1 MPKQDKTT
9 MGGFAS
15 LIGSGG
21 GGTTQQFDTERFRQE
36 LLSMG
41 QNIGLARAMAT
52 AVGSALTEPDATAQN
67 AKQNGNGAGGAP
79 SLRDITGAL
88 KDVHEMTSGGGNGN
102 GDGQIV
108 GMLKVL
114 RELGVPIG
122 GAKGNGKPAEVGL
135 AEVAQKREESQGNL
149 AVQLLDKMG
158 GKSGTS
164 EAAALITALAEAG
177 LIGNKGGG
185 GGGDTVTT
193 ILLKHLL
200 DQQQGSSQQ
209 NLASQ
214 LKELKELGLVNVGGA
229 GGGLTFEQQ
238 MMMNEFQLR
247 LAQITGEQKLQERQI
262 AYQQSQHDNGTKAI
276 SDVIGFLRE
285 NQSNG
290 GAAPGP
296 EADGDAVKIHCSQ
309 ENGGCGNDFI
319 VPKNQLSDVVACTH
333 CGTKWRMKN

>member
-1 MPKQDKTT
+1 MPKQDKGS

-15 LIGSGG
+15 LIGSGSAAATAAQG
-21 GGTTQQFDTERFRQE
+21 EFDPHKFQAEMMT
-36 LLSMG
+36 MG
-41 QNIGLARAMAT
+41 HNIGYAKAMA
-52 AVGSALTEPDATAQN
+52 SAIGNLLAEP
-67 AKQNGNGAGGAP
+67 KAGGANGQEQP
-79 SLRDITGAL
+79 STLRDLTGAL
-88 KDVHEMTSGGGNGN
+88 KDMHEITSGGGNGNGN